1 MATGKPLS
9 KSTLEDI
16 RTDWRQG
23 RLSQRHIAS
32 KYKIS
37 IGAVNRICK
46 GVEQDLAPIVNG
58 AVEYKQKLIGLSER
72 EVNAVESTV
81 QSIVGRLEYLNQQAM
96 KNVQEAME
104 QSCEE
109 QADFRSRADTILK
122 AKETLVGKTP
132 ETAIQINNQMNAP
145 PAKIEWEVIEHTPNT
160 DSAGIPPIPPTG
172 KV

>member
-1 MATGKPLS
+1 MSTGKPLG
-9 KSTLEDI
+9 KSTIEEI

-37 IGAVNRICK
+37 IGAVNKICK
-46 GVEQDLAPIVNG
+46 GIEQDLAPIVNG

-72 EVNAVESTV
+72 EVNAVEATV

-104 QSCEE
+104 STCQEQS
-109 QADFRSRADTILK
+109 DFRSRADTILK

-132 ETAIQINNQMNAP
+132 DTAVQINNNVGVTPTAIP
-145 PAKIEWEVIEHTPNT
+145 DDPAAAARAYQAIV
-160 DSAGIPPIPPTG
+160 GG
-172 KV
+172 